1 MKLLEQ
7 ANPLPHACSEV
18 LNGIRPKMAYI
29 PRQHAVYAAQPCT
42 GIGPHPPSRPASVLQ
57 TCNSSFEGSL
67 EQLSCVR
74 NFATYRWHELG
85 VCHMRAQVIET
96 AHDLGLPTTSTIM
109 FGHVDGPLNWARHLA
124 AVRSLQVSA
133 HWGAHDAKL

>member
-1 MKLLEQ
+1 MLHSLALVLVPTHQAALPQCCKPATLL
-7 ANPLPHACSEV
+7 
-18 LNGIRPKMAYI
+18 
-29 PRQHAVYAAQPCT
+29 
-42 GIGPHPPSRPASVLQ
+42 
-57 TCNSSFEGSL
+57 FEGSL